1 MGKLIPAA
9 KAVGRYLNE
18 KVIARL
24 RVILWLSALG
34 WLSLLVWRSYYD
46 LLAIVPVAALAVA
59 GFLLAAL
66 IAGPP
71 HIKDPERPA
80 GRTFWWELAAPL
92 RVVLGITVLPVIVLV
107 LLPIFAVGE
116 VLLWLAI
123 GGRNLVR
130 RAVGKSPDRTYRE
143 FAAAVPTPLARSSK
157 TAYSLWRDLSL
168 SVKSVCR
175 MVALVL
181 TVLALASTAAI
192 PPLKARIIHGALD
205 DLQAAMRYTPVIAT
219 RVYSADGRQICTFAN
234 EERVPVDLSRVPPV
248 VQQAFI
254 AAEDQYFWEHHGI
267 DITAIL
273 RAMLANHRSGTAS
286 QGGSTLT
293 QQVVK
298 QVVLKDSTKSYER
311 KIREIIVAVELER
324 RMADAYGAKKA
335 KEKILE
341 VYLNH
346 IFLGHGTYGIQAA
359 AHGYFGKDVSQL
371 TLSEAAILAGL
382 PKAPSQDSPYAHLER
397 ARDRQNYVLGRMV
410 EMGFITPE
418 QKDTAAAAEIKTIAN
433 ADPVTLTAAPYFCDH
448 VRRELK
454 RLYGN
459 EAIFSKGLV
468 VETTLDM
475 KMQQYAQAAV
485 RLGLL
490 DLERRL
496 GFTGPTGHDAKFTG
510 PDSCA
515 DPRETADQVV
525 EIGTFAVA
533 QGARQACINGRL
545 FPLDPTDLGRIA
557 EWETKTGQKLA
568 VGDFLPMRLE
578 TRTEGDGPAAK
589 SVRYALPAKRTG
601 GPGHPEALQAALV
614 AVDQNTGFLRALVG
628 GYDWTDSQFNTA
640 TQARRQTGS
649 SVKPYV
655 YLTALMHGAT
665 VTKRVNDHPVC
676 YETASGTWCPSNY
689 DDKYFGPV
697 DLRTALAM
705 SLNSV
710 SVQLL
715 AETGVDEVIRTMRRV
730 GIVSPIDRVMP
741 IAVGALDL
749 SPLEHTLGFATI
761 AAQGRE
767 LPRNPGADNAG
778 VFLLKVTAANGEVLY
793 EYKPEPRRQVIPA
806 ADAYALTYLMQG
818 GAQAGTFMRVRE
830 LQRPVAG
837 KTGTTNDFK
846 DVWFMGFTADLTV
859 GTWVGR
865 MTPQPIADKATG
877 GGTALPIWLAFMK
890 AAHPKVPVRDFPVP
904 SDISLMPDANGRL
917 VPFQR
922 DRMDQEQLLPA
933 PSGGKP
939 FALSE

>member
-1 MGKLIPAA
+1 MDRL
-9 KAVGRYLNE
+9 KAFAEALQRFMQE
-18 KVIARL
+18 KKVVARL
-24 RVILWLSALG
+24 RIALWLAGLG
-34 WLSLLVWRSYYD
+34 WLALFVWRSYYD
-46 LLAIVPVAALAVA
+46 LLAIIPVAGLAVG
-59 GFLLAAL
+59 GFLAAAL
-66 IAGPP
+66 LAGPP
-71 HIKDPERPA
+71 YLTDPARPP
-80 GRTFWWELAAPL
+80 GRTIWWEAAAPL
-92 RVVLGITVLPVIVLV
+92 RLVVDLVVLPLLLVALPV
-107 LLPIFAVGE
+107 FAVSE
-116 VLLWLAI
+116 AVVFLAI
-123 GGRNLVR
+123 TCRNAYR
-130 RAVGKSPDRTYRE
+130 RLRGLTPDRSYRE
-143 FAAAVPTPLARSSK
+143 FAAAVPTPLARAWRSSRN
-157 TAYSLWRDLSL
+157 LWRDLMLVIRSFLRTFVLLLAVLSL
-168 SVKSVCR
+168 LS
-175 MVALVL
+175 
-181 TVLALASTAAI
+181 AAVI
-192 PPLKARIIHGALD
+192 PPAKEWFMRGALD
-205 DLQAAMRYTPVIAT
+205 DLAAAIRYTPVIAT
-219 RVYSADGRQICTFAN
+219 RVYSADGQQICTFAN
-234 EERVPVDLSRVPPV
+234 EERVPVAFAQVPLH

-254 AAEDQYFWEHHGI
+254 AAEDQFFWEHHGM
-267 DITAIL
+267 DITAIV
-273 RAMLANHRSGTAS
+273 RAVLANHRAGSTR

-311 KIREIIVAVELER
+311 KTREIIVAVELER
-324 RMADAYGAKKA
+324 RMTATYGARAA
-335 KEKILE
+335 KEKVFE

-359 AHGYFGKDVSQL
+359 ARGYFGKDVSQL

-382 PKAPSQDSPYAHLER
+382 PKAPSQDSPFAHLER
-397 ARDRQNYVLGRMV
+397 SRDRQNYVLGRMV
-410 EMGFITPE
+410 ELGFITPE
-418 QKDTAAAAEIKTIAN
+418 QKAAAAAEEIKTIAK

-468 VETTLDM
+468 VQTTLDL
-475 KMQQYAQAAV
+475 KMQQSAQAAV

-496 GFTGPTGHDAKFTG
+496 GFTGPAGHDEKFTG
-510 PDSCA
+510 PDSCVA
-515 DPRETADQVV
+515 GRDVADQVV
-525 EIGTFAVA
+525 ETGTIAAV
-533 QGARQACINGRL
+533 QGERKACIGGRL
-545 FPLDPTDLGRIA
+545 FPLEPTDLERIG
-557 EWETKTGQKLA
+557 EWERKTGQKLA
-568 VGDFLPMRLE
+568 VGDTLPMRLE
-578 TRTEGDGPAAK
+578 TRVEGDGPKAR

-601 GPGHPEALQAALV
+601 GPGHPEALQGALI
-614 AVDQNTGFLRALVG
+614 AVDHNTGFLRAMVG
-628 GYDWTDSQFNTA
+628 GYDWTDNQFNTA

-655 YLTALMHGAT
+655 YLTALMHGDT
-665 VTKRVNDHPVC
+665 VTKRIDDHQVC

-689 DDKYFGPV
+689 DNKFYGTV
-697 DLRTALAM
+697 DLRTALAR

-715 AETGVDEVIRTMRRV
+715 AECGVDEVIRTMRRV

-749 SPLEHTLGFATI
+749 SPLEHTMGFATI

-767 LPRNPGADNAG
+767 LPRQRGAENVG
-778 VFLLKVTAANGEVLY
+778 IFITKVTAASGEILY
-793 EYKPEPRRQVIPA
+793 EYRPEPRRQVIPTG
-806 ADAYALTYLMQG
+806 DAYALTYLMQG
-818 GAQAGTFMRVRE
+818 GAAAGTFMRVRE

-890 AAHPKVPVRDFPVP
+890 AAHPNVPPRDFPVP
-904 SDISLMPDANGRL
+904 SDISLMPGPDGQP

-922 DRMDQEQLLPA
+922 GRMDQEQLLP
-933 PSGGKP
+933 PSTKP
-939 FALSE
+939 FALSP